1 MYISDSDECFEGYK
15 AESYDVEGAGAALEE
30 AVREDLNGRRNHLFR
45 ISEKAFQAG
54 ELTELPAKH
63 KEPGCS
69 RKRLHK
75 SQIALSKQN
84 NQETT

>member
-30 AVREDLNGRRNHLFR
+30 AVREDLNGRKHLCR
-45 ISEKAFQAG
+45 IREKAFQAG
-54 ELTELPAKH
+54 ELIELPAKN

-69 RKRLHK
+69 RKRLYK
-75 SQIALSKQN
+75 SQMALSKQN